1 MKSEATGPGKI
12 RWTSFALASM
22 LFFGRLLDRRH
33 ALPPDGAHLNG
44 SAVCHKL
51 VFEPSQKR
59 RKPRLRDEKRLPNC
73 YEWGKGDQMLVVF
86 KVPVVAVVTEP
97 IVAGSVAIVALHFN
111 VTALSAGTVVMEHA
125 RIDGLTRFTAGVEG
139 FNSGHGASQ
148 YFRVVV
154 RKAVHVMRG
163 FSFLA

>member
-1 MKSEATGPGKI
+1 
-12 RWTSFALASM
+12 
-22 LFFGRLLDRRH
+22 
-33 ALPPDGAHLNG
+33 
-44 SAVCHKL
+44 
-51 VFEPSQKR
+51 
-59 RKPRLRDEKRLPNC
+59 
-73 YEWGKGDQMLVVF
+73 MLVVF

>member
-1 MKSEATGPGKI
+1 
-12 RWTSFALASM
+12 
-22 LFFGRLLDRRH
+22 
-33 ALPPDGAHLNG
+33 
-44 SAVCHKL
+44 
-51 VFEPSQKR
+51 
-59 RKPRLRDEKRLPNC
+59 
-73 YEWGKGDQMLVVF
+73 MLVVF

-154 RKAVHVMRG
+154 RKAVHVMRE
-163 FSFLA
+163 FSFLAIREKVNGSTEWSFDSYPVYGKNRGPSVPNRTIYKAPRPRRRASPRT